1 MKGLQRHIIL
11 LLLIGLFSGQLLAHI
26 GPNNGKGKPLN
37 AKTTKTDRAEIRD
50 ECRSAESQI
59 DMEIN
64 NVRARLLAGGDVWWD
79 LAQTGKYIVP
89 KTEPGQQ
96 EVSSIFA
103 GAVWIGGLD
112 PAGNLKIAA
121 VDYRRD
127 GETDFFSGPIDP
139 VTGSTD
145 SEICEA
151 WDRFFRV
158 LATNVEKHNATWDRA
173 NAREEA
179 IDCDSIPDDVKFW
192 PGTGNPFF
200 QSKFDFELPNTGQGL
215 GSFWDQDEDGKYN
228 PCNGDFPIID
238 IRGCKPAN
246 RSEAKEI
253 VPDEM
258 TFWIYNDAGGPHTL
272 TQGNPILME
281 VQVQAFAFASN
292 DEINDMTFQR
302 YKLIN
307 RASSDIRDC
316 YFAMWIDPDLG
327 CNSDDY
333 IGCNVER
340 SLAYVYNEDVLDG
353 QDGCTCDG
361 GIGTYCDEIPI
372 LGIDYFRG
380 PLAPKT
386 FDLNGEPTINPPIGS
401 LGDTLIELGMSSF
414 IYFNADFIGSPDPAT
429 TDPEIDTEYYN
440 YLRGLWRDGSAITFG
455 NDGFNPGSRDTIRY
469 AFPDTPNDPTGWS
482 MCQEDLPFGD
492 RRIIQASGPFLLKP
506 QAINELII
514 GVAWVPDLDYPCPDI
529 SRLLFADDLAQSL
542 FDNCFQIKDGPD
554 APDVDV
560 IELDKEI
567 VLVLTND
574 SITSNNRFE
583 LYSEIDL
590 NPVPEGLDSNY
601 VFEGY
606 QIYQLANNTVSAQEL
621 DDISKARLIR
631 QVDIKNNITRLF
643 NWRPALV
650 DPTPNN
656 SEIVWTFDEK
666 VDGENEGVRHTFTI
680 TEDDFAEGD
689 RRLINHKE
697 YYFMVLAYAHNNWG
711 DFDPSESF
719 GQRSPYCAG
728 RRNITI
734 SEAVPRPIVFKEL
747 NAAYGDGA
755 AITRLS
761 GVGAGGTFLDMTE
774 DMYQKILDGETDG
787 RVTYK
792 EGAGPLDVQIYNPI
806 EVQNGRFRLEFI
818 GDFQGGSTC
827 ALAPNTKWV
836 LTNVDNGDVV
846 ATGPSIEVINDQ
858 IIGDFGFTITI
869 GQTEDVGQLGPTNG
883 VIGSR
888 LEYQDVSGQ
897 NWLTMLAD
905 TDNTAFD
912 YLQTGDEQRDI
923 DLDPDQN
930 FNDIGQ
936 GGFVPFILSD
946 FELGNGI
953 VSPGWKDFG
962 GGEDLRNK
970 TELED
975 LNNVDIIFTKDKSK
989 WSRCVI
995 VETSTQEF
1003 EATGYP
1009 NQGDV
1014 DQFDLR
1020 AAPSVSRNDADGD
1033 GLPDPDGD
1041 GIGMGWFP
1049 GYAVDVET
1057 GKRLNIFFGENST
1070 YNENLLE
1077 FYGAETA
1084 LGTDMMFN
1092 PNEQIFTEG
1101 VPGVGLSPWNFI
1113 AGGHHFIY
1121 VTRQT
1126 YDGCESLRDRLNSE
1140 RVFTF
1145 KRDPLKLVTW
1155 AGFPLLT
1162 QETSLLSYA
1171 DGLIPN
1177 DVIIKLRVENPYN
1190 REEEYDLRS
1199 ELFNCD
1205 AVGEFPAYE
1214 FELIDKEA
1222 SEITASEADE
1232 ALKNV
1237 NVVPN
1242 PYYAFSEYET
1252 SRLENKIKITNL
1264 PDRANVTIYTLD
1276 GKFIRQFRRDERG
1289 VLQGRNRSNPGINS
1303 TQPNP
1308 DIVWDLKNSKGIPV
1322 ASGVYLIHVAAP
1334 ELGAERT
1341 IKWFGVN
1348 RKFDPAGL

>member
-1 MKGLQRHIIL
+1 MKLTYIHIIL
-11 LLLIGLFSGQLLAHI
+11 ISLAVMPLFGHI
-26 GPNNGKGKPLN
+26 GPNKGKGTPLGGKIQ
-37 AKTTKTDRAEIRD
+37 ADDRAFLRD
-50 ECRSAESQI
+50 ECRSAEAQI

-64 NVRARLLAGGDVWWD
+64 NVRARLLSGGDVWWD

-121 VDYRRD
+121 VDFRSN
-127 GETDFFSGPIDP
+127 GETDYFSGPIDP

-158 LATNVEKHNATWDRA
+158 RASNVESHNARWDRA
-173 NAREEA
+173 NARDED
-179 IDCDSIPDDVKFW
+179 IDCDSIPSDVKFW
-192 PGTGNPFF
+192 PGRGNPFF
-200 QSKFDFELPNTGQGL
+200 QEKFDFELPDTGQGL
-215 GSFWDQDEDGKYN
+215 GSFWDQDGDGDYN

-238 IRGCKPAN
+238 IRGCDPAN
-246 RSEAKEI
+246 RSQAKEI

-333 IGCNVER
+333 IGCDIDR

-380 PLAPKT
+380 PLAPKM
-386 FDLNGEPTINPPIGS
+386 FDMSGNPTINPPIGS
-401 LGDTLIELGMSSF
+401 LGDTLVELGMSSF
-414 IYFNADFIGSPDPAT
+414 IYYNADFIGSPDPAT
-429 TDPEIDTEYYN
+429 TDPQIDTEYYN

-455 NDGFNPGSRDTIRY
+455 NDGFNPGSRDTVRY
-469 AFPDTPNDPTGWS
+469 TFPNPPNDVTGWS

-492 RRIIQASGPFLLKP
+492 RRMIQASGPFLLKP
-506 QAINELII
+506 QAVNELII
-514 GVAWVPDLDYPCPDI
+514 GVAWVPDIDYPCPDI

-574 SITSNNRFE
+574 SITSNNAFE
-583 LYSEIDL
+583 LYSEVDL

-601 VFEGY
+601 IFEGY
-606 QIYQLANNTVSAQEL
+606 QIFQLSGPNVSSQEIN
-621 DDISKARLIR
+621 DITKARLIQ
-631 QVDIKNNITRLF
+631 QVDIKNDVTRLF

-656 SEIVWTFDEK
+656 PEIVWTFDEK
-666 VDGENEGVRHTFTI
+666 VDGQNEGVRHTFTI

-697 YYFMVLAYAHNNWG
+697 YYFMVLAYAHNNWD
-711 DFDPSESF
+711 DFDPGESF

-728 RRNITI
+728 RRNIKVTT
-734 SEAVPRPIVFKEL
+734 AVPRPIVFKEL

-761 GVGAGGTFLDMTE
+761 GVGAGGAFLDMTE

-792 EGAGPLDVQIYNPI
+792 DGSGPLNVQIYNPI
-806 EVQNGRFRLEFI
+806 EVQNGSFRLEFV
-818 GDFQGGSTC
+818 GDFIGGSTC
-827 ALAPNTKWV
+827 ALAGNTGWI
-836 LTNVDNGDVV
+836 LTNLENREVV
-846 ATGPSIEVINDQ
+846 ASGPSIDVINDQ
-858 IIGDFGFTITI
+858 IVGQFGFTITI
-869 GQTEDVGQLGPTNG
+869 GQTEDVGELGPTNG
-883 VIGSR
+883 VIGIQIGYVE
-888 LEYQDVSGQ
+888 LGGQ
-897 NWLTMLAD
+897 AWLTLAVD
-905 TDNTAFD
+905 TENSAFD
-912 YLQTGDEQRDI
+912 FLQTGNEQRDI
-923 DLDPDQN
+923 ALDPDQH
-930 FNDIGQ
+930 FNRMV
-936 GGFVPFILSD
+936 FAPFILTD
-946 FELGNGI
+946 YELGNGI
-953 VSPGWKDFG
+953 VSPGWKEFN
-962 GGEDLRNK
+962 GGEDLRSR
-970 TELED
+970 TTLAD
-975 LNNVDIIFTKDKSK
+975 LNNVDIVFTSDKSK

-995 VETSTQEF
+995 VETSNSDYTAAGF
-1003 EATGYP
+1003 P

-1020 AAPSVSRNDADGD
+1020 AAPSVSKDDNDGD

-1041 GIGMGWFP
+1041 GVGMGWFP

-1070 YNENLLE
+1070 YDENLRE

-1092 PNEQIFTEG
+1092 PNSQVFTNG
-1101 VPGVGLSPWNFI
+1101 IPGVAISEWNFI
-1113 AGGHHFIY
+1113 AGGQHFIY
-1121 VTRQT
+1121 VTRQE
-1126 YDGCESLRDRLNSE
+1126 YDGCESFREGLRAD

-1155 AGFPLLT
+1155 AGIPLLT
-1162 QETSLLSYA
+1162 AGTSLLSYE

-1177 DVIIKLRVENPYN
+1177 DVIVKLRVENPYN
-1190 REEEYDLRS
+1190 REQAFDLRS

-1205 AVGEFPAYE
+1205 AIGDLPAYE
-1214 FELIDKEA
+1214 FSIVGKEA
-1222 SEITASEADE
+1222 EDITTDEADE

-1252 SRLENKIKITNL
+1252 SRLENQIKITNL
-1264 PDRANVTIYTLD
+1264 PERCNVTIYSLD

-1289 VLQGRNRSNPGINS
+1289 TFQGTNRSNPGINQ
-1303 TQPNP
+1303 TQPTP
-1308 DIVWDLKNSKGIPV
+1308 DIVWDLKNSKGIPI

>member
-1 MKGLQRHIIL
+1 MKKSAIHIVLVFIATMFVSQ
-11 LLLIGLFSGQLLAHI
+11 GYAHI
-26 GPNNGKGKPLN
+26 GPNKGKGKPLN
-37 AKTTKTDRAEIRD
+37 AKTGKSDRAFIRD

-64 NVRARLLAGGDVWWD
+64 NVRARLLTGGDVWWD

-89 KTEPGQQ
+89 KTLPGQQ

-103 GAVWIGGLD
+103 GAVWLGGLD

-121 VDYRRD
+121 VDYRAD
-127 GETDFFSGPIDP
+127 GETDYFSGPIDP

-158 LATNVEKHNATWDRA
+158 TAANVEDHNNNWDRA
-173 NAREEA
+173 NSREEN
-179 IDCDSIPDDVKFW
+179 ISCDSIPDDVKFW
-192 PGTGNPFF
+192 PGKGNPFF
-200 QSKFDFELPNTGQGL
+200 QEKFDFELPNTGQGL
-215 GSFWDQDEDGKYN
+215 GSFWDQDGDGEYN
-228 PCNGDFPIID
+228 PCNGDFPTID
-238 IRGCKPAN
+238 IRGCTPAN
-246 RSEAKEI
+246 RSQAKEI

-380 PLAPKT
+380 PLAPKN
-386 FDLNGEPTINPPIGS
+386 FDLNGEATINPPIGS
-401 LGDTLIELGMSSF
+401 LGDTLVELGMSSF
-414 IYFNADFIGSPDPAT
+414 IYFNADFIGSPDPST
-429 TDPEIDTEYYN
+429 TDPQIDVEYYN

-455 NDGFNPGSRDTIRY
+455 NDGFNPGSTDTIRY
-469 AFPDTPNDPTGWS
+469 AFPDAPNDPTGWS
-482 MCQEDLPFGD
+482 MCGEDLPFGD

-574 SITSNNRFE
+574 SITSNNKFE
-583 LYSEIDL
+583 EYAEVDL
-590 NPVPEGLDSNY
+590 NPVPDGLDSNY

-606 QIYQLANNTVSAQEL
+606 QIYQLANQNVSSQEL
-621 DDISKARLIR
+621 DDITKARLIR

-650 DPTPNN
+650 DPTPN
-656 SEIVWTFDEK
+656 STEIVWTFDEK
-666 VDGENEGVRHTFTI
+666 VDGENDGVRHTFSI

-689 RRLINHKE
+689 RRLVNHRE
-697 YYFMVLAYAHNNWG
+697 YYYMTLAYSHNNWG
-711 DFDPSESF
+711 DFDPGESF

-728 RRNITI
+728 RRNIKVT
-734 SEAVPRPIVFKEL
+734 EAVPRPIVFKNL
-747 NAAYGDGA
+747 NSEYGDGV
-755 AITRLS
+755 AITRIS
-761 GVGAGGTFLDMTE
+761 GVGAGGEFLDMTE
-774 DMYQKILDGETDG
+774 DMYQKILDDETDG
-787 RVTYK
+787 LVTYK
-792 EGAGPLDVQIYNPI
+792 DGAGPLNVQIYNPI
-806 EVQNGRFRLEFI
+806 EVQNGSFRMELQ
-818 GDFQGGSTC
+818 GDFRGGSTC
-827 ALAPNTKWV
+827 ALSGTTGWV
-836 LTNVDNGDVV
+836 LTDLENGEIV
-846 ATGPSIEVINDQ
+846 ASGPTIDVINDQ
-858 IIGDFGFTITI
+858 IIGDYGFTITI
-869 GQTEDVGQLGPTNG
+869 GQTEDVGQLGPRNG
-883 VIGSR
+883 IIGSR
-888 LEYQDVSGQ
+888 IDYVEVSGV
-897 NWLTMLAD
+897 NWLNLLPD
-905 TDNTAFD
+905 TDNSAYD
-912 YLQTGDEQRDI
+912 YLQTGEDQRDQ
-923 DLDPDQN
+923 DLDPDQQ
-930 FNDIGQ
+930 FNEMA
-936 GGFVPFILSD
+936 FAPFILTD
-946 FELGNGI
+946 FDREILNI
-953 VSPGWKDFG
+953 SPGWKDFN
-962 GGEDLRNK
+962 GGEDLRSK
-970 TELED
+970 TSLED

-995 VETSTQEF
+995 VETSTQAFTAE
-1003 EATGYP
+1003 GYP

-1014 DQFDLR
+1014 NQFDLR
-1020 AAPSVSRNDADGD
+1020 AAPSVGKEDADGD

-1041 GIGMGWFP
+1041 ELGMGWFP

-1077 FYGAETA
+1077 FYEAESA

-1092 PNEQIFTEG
+1092 PNSQVFTDG
-1101 VPGVGLSPWNFI
+1101 IPGVGIGAWNFI
-1113 AGGHHFIY
+1113 GGGHHFVY
-1121 VTRQT
+1121 VTRQE
-1126 YDGCESLRDRLNSE
+1126 YDECASIRDGLQAG

-1162 QETSLLSYA
+1162 EGTELLSYD

-1177 DVIIKLRVENPYN
+1177 DVIVKLRVENPYN
-1190 REEEYDLRS
+1190 REEEFDLRS

-1205 AVGEFPAYE
+1205 AIGDLPTYE
-1214 FELIDKEA
+1214 FEIIGKEA
-1222 SEITASEADE
+1222 AEITASEADS
-1232 ALKNV
+1232 ALMNV

-1242 PYYAFSEYET
+1242 PYYAYSEYE
-1252 SRLENKIKITNL
+1252 SNRLENKIKITNL
-1264 PDRANVTIYTLD
+1264 PNRANVTIYSLD
-1276 GKFIRQFRRDERG
+1276 GKFIRQFRRDEQG
-1289 VLQGRNRSNPGINS
+1289 VIQSRNRSNPGINS
-1303 TQPNP
+1303 TQANP

-1322 ASGVYLIHVAAP
+1322 ASGVYLIHVSAP